1 MGNVVLMRRF
11 THASCPMPHASS
23 TMTRLNI
30 RKTYKLYINGEFPRT
45 ESGRFYPVKTKSG
58 ELLANACRGS
68 RKDLRNAVQ
77 AARKAVPGWSGKTA
91 YNRGQI
97 LYRIAEV
104 CESRAAELVDELRRQ
119 GSAAADARKEVERI
133 IDRWVYYAGWSDKYP
148 QMIGSVNPVA
158 GPYYNFTVPEPTGV
172 VGVVCPEEP
181 SLLGLVSRVAP
192 AMVGGN
198 TVVVITSESKPLAA
212 ITLGEVFETS
222 DVPGGV
228 VNLISGLKSE
238 LVPWLAAHMDVN
250 AIDTTG
256 VAADAIASVQ
266 KTAAENVKRV
276 VHFDEAIGWTDER
289 RSQSPYAIFDFQE
302 MKTVWHPMGM

>member
-1 MGNVVLMRRF
+1 
-11 THASCPMPHASS
+11 MP
-23 TMTRLNI
+23 RLNV

-45 ESGRFYPVKTKSG
+45 ESGRFYPIMAKGQLV
-58 ELLANACRGS
+58 ANACRGS

-77 AARKAVPGWSGKTA
+77 AARKAQAGWAEKTA

-104 CESRAAELVDELRRQ
+104 CEARAGELVQELRNQ
-119 GSAAADARKEVERI
+119 GVSAADARREMDRV

-148 QMIGSVNPVA
+148 QVFGSVNPVA

-172 VGVVCPEEP
+172 VGVVAPEQP
-181 SLLGLVSRVAP
+181 SLLGLVSRIAP

-198 TVVVITSESKPLAA
+198 TVVAITSETHPLAA
-212 ITLGEVFETS
+212 ITLGELFQTS
-222 DVPGGV
+222 DIPAGV
-228 VNLISGLKSE
+228 INLISGVKSE
-238 LVPWLAAHMDVN
+238 LIPWLSSHMDVN

-256 VAADAIASVQ
+256 VEASAVAAVQ
-266 KTAAENVKRV
+266 KNAAENVKRV
-276 VHFDEAIGWTDER
+276 VHFDGDGIGWTDPR
-289 RSQSPYAIFDFQE
+289 LSQSPYAIFEFQE

>member
-1 MGNVVLMRRF
+1 MINYSLLM
-11 THASCPMPHASS
+11 A
-23 TMTRLNI
+23 RLNV

-45 ESGRFYPVKTKSG
+45 ESGRYYPIHAATGG

-77 AARKAVPGWSGKTA
+77 AARKAFPAWSGKTA

-104 CESRAAELVDELRRQ
+104 CESRAPELAREIQLL
-119 GSAAADARKEVERI
+119 GSSASEAAKEVSRT

-148 QMIGSVNPVA
+148 QLFGSVNPVA

-172 VGVVCPEEP
+172 VGVVGPETP
-181 SLLGLVSRVAP
+181 ALLGLVSRIAP
-192 AMVGGN
+192 ALVGGN
-198 TVVVITSESKPLAA
+198 TVVAITSESRPLPS
-212 ITLGEVFETS
+212 ITLGEVFATS
-222 DVPGGV
+222 DIPAGV
-228 VNLISGLKSE
+228 VNLISGIKNE
-238 LVPWLAAHMDVN
+238 LVPWLASHMDVN

-256 VAADAIASVQ
+256 VDEGQLAALEKA
-266 KTAAENVKRV
+266 AAENVKRLV
-276 VHFDEAIGWTDER
+276 RFDAAAIGWDDAR
-289 RSQSPYAIFDFQE
+289 RSQSPYAIAEFQE

>member
-1 MGNVVLMRRF
+1 
-11 THASCPMPHASS
+11 MP
-23 TMTRLNI
+23 RLNV

-45 ESGRFYPVKTKSG
+45 ESGRFYAVRGKG
-58 ELLANACRGS
+58 GALLANASRGS

-77 AARKAVPGWSGKTA
+77 AARKAQQGWSGKTA

-104 CESRAAELVDELRRQ
+104 CEARASELAAELRRQ
-119 GSAAADARKEVERI
+119 GSPAAAARKEVDAV
-133 IDRWVYYAGWSDKYP
+133 IDRWVYYAGWSDKYA
-148 QMIGSVNPVA
+148 QVFGSVNPVA

-172 VGVVCPEEP
+172 VGIIAPEEP
-181 SLLGLVSRVAP
+181 ALLGLVSRVAP
-192 AMVGGN
+192 AIVGGN
-198 TVVVITSESKPLAA
+198 TVVAVTSESRPLAA

-228 VNLISGLKSE
+228 VNLISGLRSE
-238 LVPWLAAHMDVN
+238 LTPWLAAHMDVN
-250 AIDTTG
+250 ALDATG
-256 VAADAIASVQ
+256 IAAGALEAVQ
-266 KTAAENVKRV
+266 KAAAENVKRLV
-276 VHFDEAIGWTDER
+276 RFDADEIGWDDER

>member
-1 MGNVVLMRRF
+1 MRL
-11 THASCPMPHASS
+11 TV
-23 TMTRLNI
+23 

-45 ESGRFYPVKTKSG
+45 ESGRSYAVKNKGG

-77 AARKAVPGWSGKTA
+77 AARKAQGGWGGKTA

-104 CESRAAELVDELRRQ
+104 CESRAAELADELQRQ
-119 GSAAADARKEVERI
+119 GSSKADARREIERV

-148 QMIGSVNPVA
+148 QLFGTVNPVA

-172 VGVVCPEEP
+172 VGVVAPEEP
-181 SLLGLVSRVAP
+181 ALLGLVSRIAP
-192 AMVGGN
+192 AMIGGN
-198 TVVVITSESKPLAA
+198 TVVAITSESKPLAA

-238 LVPWLAAHMDVN
+238 LIPWLAAHMDVN
-250 AIDTTG
+250 ALDTSG
-256 VAADAIASVQ
+256 VPPASMAAVQ
-266 KTAAENVKRV
+266 KSAAENVKRL
-276 VHFDEAIGWTDER
+276 VHFDGETIGWTDER
-289 RSQSPYAIFDFQE
+289 RSQSPYAIFEFQE
-302 MKTVWHPMGM
+302 AKTVWHPIGM

>member
-1 MGNVVLMRRF
+1 
-11 THASCPMPHASS
+11 MP
-23 TMTRLNI
+23 RLNV

-45 ESGRFYPVKTKSG
+45 ESGRFYRVQGKG
-58 ELLANACRGS
+58 GALLANACRGS

-77 AARKAVPGWSGKTA
+77 AARKAFPGWSGKTA

-104 CESRAAELVDELRRQ
+104 CESRAGELADELRRQ
-119 GSAAADARKEVERI
+119 GAAASEARKEVDRV

-148 QMIGSVNPVA
+148 QIIGSVNPVA

-172 VGVVCPEEP
+172 AGIVAPEEP

-192 AMVGGN
+192 AIVGGN
-198 TVVVITSESKPLAA
+198 TVVAITSESRPLAA

-250 AIDTTG
+250 AIDATG
-256 VAADAIASVQ
+256 VAEESLANVQ
-266 KTAAENVKRV
+266 KVAAENVKRFV
-276 VHFDEAIGWTDER
+276 RFDGEEIGWTDER
-289 RSQSPYAIFDFQE
+289 RSQSPYAIFEFQE
-302 MKTVWHPMGM
+302 MKTVWHPIGM